1 MEGGRVRLKNNNYL
15 PISFMKITVIFNN
28 RLPTERA
35 HGLQIIKTCEAFAL
49 AGIETELII
58 PDVLNNIKE
67 DVFDYYWVKRI
78 FTVKKKKC
86 WGKSYRM
93 KYASFLINLLF
104 SRTNKERI
112 IFTRHPEIAFLF
124 SRLGYKVIFELHNW
138 RPERKK
144 RNVFLL
150 KKVFLIIATTK
161 IIKQEFVKNGFNEEK
176 IMVVPNGVE
185 LADFNLKLNKEKIRK
200 LLDLPLDKTII
211 LYSGHLYR
219 QKGVYTIIE
228 AAKELLEK
236 HFVFIG
242 GLLSDVESLKRAARE
257 LKNIEIRGPKK
268 YIEVP
273 RYLKA
278 ADMLVIANSGAD
290 ETERNFTSPLK
301 LFEYLAAGKVIIA
314 SQVPAIK
321 EFLNENEAV
330 FFEPDNPQSLVKA
343 IQEISDDLEK
353 QEKLA
358 NSALELAKN
367 YTWQSRIERIVNFV
381 KNYGQDRSY

>member
-1 MEGGRVRLKNNNYL
+1 
-15 PISFMKITVIFNN
+15 MKITIIFNN

-35 HGLQIIKTCEAFAL
+35 HGLQIIKTCEAFAK
-49 AGIETELII
+49 AEIEIELII

-67 DVFDYYWVKRI
+67 DVFDYYRAERI

-93 KYASFLINLLF
+93 KYVSFLINLLF

-124 SRLGYKVIFELHNW
+124 SRLGYRVIFELHNW

-144 RNVFLL
+144 RNVLLL
-150 KKVFLIIATTK
+150 KKVFLIIATTE

-176 IMVVPNGVE
+176 IMVAPNGVE
-185 LADFNLKLNKEKIRK
+185 LEDFNLKSNAEEIRNLFGLPPDKI
-200 LLDLPLDKTII
+200 II
-211 LYSGHLYR
+211 LYSGHLYK

-228 AAKELLEK
+228 AAKELPEK

-242 GLLSDVESLKRAARE
+242 GLLSDIENLKRAANG
-257 LKNIEIRGPKK
+257 LKNVEIRGAKK
-268 YIEVP
+268 YNEVP
-273 RYLKA
+273 QYLRA

-314 SQVPAIK
+314 SRVPAIE
-321 EFLNENEAV
+321 EFLDENEAV
-330 FFEPDNPQSLVKA
+330 FFEPDSPQSLTKA
-343 IQEISDDLEK
+343 IQEISDNRGKQAKLVSNALEK
-353 QEKLA
+353 
-358 NSALELAKN
+358 AKK
-367 YTWQSRIERIVNFV
+367 YTWQSRIEKIVNFV
-381 KNYGQDRSY
+381 KNYG